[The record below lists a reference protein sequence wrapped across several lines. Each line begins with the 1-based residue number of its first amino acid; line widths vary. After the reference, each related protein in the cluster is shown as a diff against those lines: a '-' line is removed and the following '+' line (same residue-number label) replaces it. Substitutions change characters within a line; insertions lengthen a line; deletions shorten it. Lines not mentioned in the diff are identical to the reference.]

1 MRLDLS
7 ARLAARHGD
16 RVALT
21 DATRDTSLSYAEL
34 DRRAACTAERLHER
48 GIGTGDRLSVIASPS
63 PDFVVLFLGATKLG
77 ATLIPHN
84 LRLPEAELTDELRRV
99 HPTLLIHGR
108 VAPPAPAP
116 ISLPGLATA
125 SLEALTRPGPP
136 PPSRGPP
143 PDWESPALVLFTGGS
158 TGRPKGAV
166 LSLREVLS
174 NALTTADGWQLRPED
189 STILVF
195 PMFHTG
201 GWNVLLL
208 PLMVVGGR
216 SIFLERFE
224 PVELLRRIDAEKVT
238 ILGGVPS
245 MFIDL
250 VARPE
255 FATSSLA
262 SLRFAK
268 SGGGNSPD
276 AVVRA
281 FRDRGI
287 PFYQGYGLTEA
298 GPNLLYST
306 PEDLSRPGSIGRPNL
321 LVDLK
326 LVDDQ
331 GRASN
336 EGELLVSG
344 PLLFSGYLD
353 DPAASAAAMSGEYVR
368 TGDVLRRDADGFY
381 YFVGRTKLMFK
392 SGGENVYFA
401 EVELALESHPAV
413 AEAAVIGIPDPRW
426 GEVGCAF
433 VRGKRPVE
441 EAEVVAFLRERLAH
455 YKVPRRFVWREEI
468 PRTPAGK
475 KDYPRLRREVGP

>member
-1 MRLDLS
+1 MRLDVS
-7 ARLAARHGD
+7 ARLAARYGT

-21 DATRDTSLSYAEL
+21 ESTHGRSLSYAEL
-34 DRRAACTAERLHER
+34 DRRANGAAEWLRTH
-48 GIGTGDRLSVIASPS
+48 GIGPGDRVSVLASPD
-63 PDFVVLFLGATKLG
+63 PDFVVLFFGTLKRG

-84 LRLPEAELTDELRRV
+84 LRLSAAEITEELGRV
-99 HPTLLIHGR
+99 HPALLVRGRITPPSPAVSVSGLPTATLETVTHHD
-108 VAPPAPAP
+108 APAAP
-116 ISLPGLATA
+116 
-125 SLEALTRPGPP
+125 EGPL
-136 PPSRGPP
+136 
-143 PDWESPALVLFTGGS
+143 PDWETPALVLFTGGS

-166 LSLREVLS
+166 LSLRAILS
-174 NALTTADGWQLRPED
+174 NATTTADGWQLRPDD

-216 SIFLERFE
+216 SIFLERFD
-224 PVELLRRIDAEKVT
+224 PVDVLRRVDAEKVT

-250 VARPE
+250 VGRPE
-255 FATSSLA
+255 FADASLA

-268 SGGGNSPD
+268 SGGGNSPE
-276 AVVRA
+276 AVVTA

-306 PEDLSRPGSIGRPNL
+306 PEDLARPGSIGRPNL
-321 LVDLK
+321 LADLK
-326 LVDDQ
+326 LVDEH
-331 GRASN
+331 GRPAN

-413 AEAAVIGIPDPRW
+413 AEAAVVGVPDARW

-433 VRGKRPVE
+433 VRCTKPVTE
-441 EAEVVAFLRERLAH
+441 PDLVTFLRGRLAH
-455 YKVPRRFVWREEI
+455 YKVPRRYLFRAEI

-475 KDYPRLRREVGP
+475 KDYPRLRQEVGP